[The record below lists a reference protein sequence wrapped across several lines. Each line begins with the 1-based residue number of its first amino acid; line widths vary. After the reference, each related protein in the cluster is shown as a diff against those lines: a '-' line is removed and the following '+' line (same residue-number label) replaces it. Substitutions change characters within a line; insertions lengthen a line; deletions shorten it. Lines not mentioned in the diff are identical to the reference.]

1 MSAIRAESAERFL
14 AAPPLTVVVFLLY
27 GDNNGLVTLRAQALA
42 LRLVGGPS
50 NKAQVLRAEG
60 DALASDPGGL
70 LDEAFAVSM
79 FSEVRAMRVTLGRK
93 NLAEALAPLL
103 ERPPQD
109 FFVIVEAGAL
119 KRDAP
124 LRTLLE
130 GSDKAAALE
139 CPDDTLR
146 DVSAAISAETRAA
159 GIEIRESVRGALA
172 ALLPSDRLAGQR
184 ELEKLLLYADGRSSI
199 SLEDIRACVENGSE
213 LERQDIIDAA
223 FLGQQEAL
231 SELLTRMAGP
241 GGEPMGVLS
250 GALWHALLLHRMRG
264 LVEAGKSIGE
274 AANAGQRFGLG
285 YSRRAA
291 AEKQLPRFTAAS
303 LLAVIGGL
311 QAAVGETRKTSALAP
326 AIVAQVL
333 QQIARR
339 SAARA

>member
-1 MSAIRAESAERFL
+1 MAAIRPESAERFL
-14 AAPPLTVVVFLLY
+14 SAPPPAIVVFLLH
-27 GDNNGLVTLRAQALA
+27 GDNSGLVTLRAQALA

-50 NKAQVLRAEG
+50 NKAQVLRADG
-60 DALASDPGGL
+60 DALAGDPAGL
-70 LDEAFAVSM
+70 LDEAYAVSM
-79 FSEVRAMRVTLGRK
+79 FSDVRAMRVTLGRK

-130 GSDKAAALE
+130 GSDKAASLE

-146 DVSAAISAETRAA
+146 DISAAVSAEVRAA
-159 GIEIRESVRGALA
+159 GLEINQEARDALA
-172 ALLPSDRLAGQR
+172 ALMPSDRLAGQR
-184 ELEKLLLYADGRSSI
+184 ELEKLLLYADGKTSI
-199 SLEDIRACVENGSE
+199 SLADIRACVENGSE

-223 FLGQQEAL
+223 FLGRQDEL
-231 SELLTRMAGP
+231 SALLTRMRGP
-241 GGEPMGVLS
+241 GGEPIGVLS

-264 LVEAGKSIGE
+264 LVEAGRSIGE

-285 YSRRAA
+285 YGRRAA
-291 AEKQLPRFTAAS
+291 AEKQLPRFTAAE

-311 QAAVGETRKTSALAP
+311 QTAVAETRKTSALAP

-333 QQIARR
+333 EQIARR
-339 SAARA
+339 AAARA